1 MKKGLHLLVLTSVLL
16 MISACGSEVNS
27 KNNSAHGEDKIE
39 ETNQSAE
46 QTIKVDKKLLN
57 VEVTLPAIFVEKGEE
72 MGDVLK
78 LTDDDKENGISKKVE
93 NADGSITFTLSKAK
107 HKEMLQEMQTGA
119 EDVINEL
126 LNDENFTSFKELT
139 FDKKLRNLKVTVD
152 REAFENSFDG
162 FGVLGLVF
170 YSLFYQVLDGRTEEE
185 IQMDV
190 TYIDSLTQEVFDT
203 ARFPDDMENSD
214 NELAEENQ

>member
-1 MKKGLHLLVLTSVLL
+1 MKKCLRLLVLTSLFL
-16 MISACGSEVNS
+16 MISACSSEAGSTNHS
-27 KNNSAHGEDKIE
+27 SQGEDKIE
-39 ETNQSAE
+39 EVNQSAE
-46 QTIKVDKKLLN
+46 QSIKVDKKLLN
-57 VEVTLPAIFVEKGEE
+57 VEVTLPAMFVEKGEE
-72 MGDVLK
+72 MGEVLK
-78 LTDDDKENGISKKVE
+78 LTDEDKENGISKKVE
-93 NADGSITFTLSKAK
+93 NADGSITFTMSKAK

-139 FDKKLRNLKVTVD
+139 FDKKLRNLKVSVN

-190 TYIDSLTQEVFDT
+190 TYIDVLNQEVFDT
-203 ARFPDDMENSD
+203 ARFPDDIKNSD
-214 NELAEENQ
+214 NEMVEENQ